1 MDAAVY
7 ANVATTS
14 YATPTDPGPYAQHGP
29 GDSAEAQSDAN
40 TIHKYGTRI
49 YDLDKNVDAALEQ

>member
-29 GDSAEAQSDAN
+29 CDSAAAQADVN
-40 TIHKYGTRI
+40 EIHKEGSII
-49 YDLDKNVDAALEQ
+49 YDLD